1 MQHTWS
7 STWILALHYPW
18 YVWTSLAPT
27 SIISSSLHPVQ
38 KDQANTIRKVCRWF
52 QNLFEK
58 KLAHMDP
65 LEFFFVIQVNFCIV
79 INRVNTIEDNG
90 KRGARPDKGNEKG
103 NVQTIFLDVNVHVD
117 RDNLQAQIVDS
128 YFYFCVFLPDR
139 CNNKQ
144 INRQACS
151 KGCSTKYKMETIL
164 NHCQLSI
171 IALLVKAH

>member
-1 MQHTWS
+1 
-7 STWILALHYPW
+7 
-18 YVWTSLAPT
+18 
-27 SIISSSLHPVQ
+27 
-38 KDQANTIRKVCRWF
+38 
-52 QNLFEK
+52 
-58 KLAHMDP
+58 MDP

-144 INRQACS
+144 INRQA
-151 KGCSTKYKMETIL
+151 
-164 NHCQLSI
+164 
-171 IALLVKAH
+171 